1 VDSVCFNQI
10 GVSRICNAVVIAAKP
25 WDNDMPILLYDAV
38 IPSQIQILGAMD
50 ALLDK
55 AQAFCGTQD
64 KAESDLIGARLAPD
78 MLPFG
83 YQIKSC
89 AAHAVGGIEGVRA
102 GSFSPDMS
110 PWPTDFVGLHGI
122 VQEAIGRLKEIDR
135 VSFDALIDRDTAFTF
150 GETRMPF
157 TGADFLLS
165 FSQPNF
171 YFHATTA
178 YAILRAQGV
187 KLGKRD
193 FMGIPRMKR

>member
-1 VDSVCFNQI
+1 MTFS
-10 GVSRICNAVVIAAKP
+10 
-25 WDNDMPILLYDAV
+25 LYDAV
-38 IPSQIQILGAMD
+38 VPSNLQILGAVD

-55 AQAFCGTQD
+55 AAAFCSEQGRSE
-64 KAESDLIGARLAPD
+64 AELIDARLAPD

-83 YQIKSC
+83 YQVKSC
-89 AAHAVGGIEGVRA
+89 AVHSIGGIEGVRA
-102 GSFSPDMS
+102 GSFSPDRT
-110 PWPTDFVGLHGI
+110 PWPTDFASLHG
-122 VQEAIGRLKEIDR
+122 VLQTAVTSLRAIDR
-135 VSFDALIDRDTAFTF
+135 ATFDALADSDMQIAL

-157 TGADFLLS
+157 TGANFLLS

-193 FMGIPRMKR
+193 FMGLPRIKR